1 MFNKDYFYSKNYYNM
16 NGLCLYL
23 FGRSGSGKTTI
34 ANQLKNKLINYDKRI
49 VTELDG
55 DELRKYIG
63 QDLGFSKKDRS
74 INIRRIGYV
83 ANIIVNNNGI
93 ALVSNIAPYID
104 DREYNKNLIE
114 NNNNKYVDIFINTS
128 LKECIKRDP
137 KGLYNINN
145 ERIIQSY
152 NEFEEPKVNN
162 CKLII
167 NTDNQ
172 KLSYNTDEIFN
183 YLIKNNYLYKK

>member
-1 MFNKDYFYSKNYYNM
+1 M

-55 DELRKYIG
+55 DEVRKHIG
-63 QDLGFSKKDRS
+63 QGLGFSKKDRS

-93 ALVSNIAPYID
+93 ALVSNIAPYIN

-128 LKECIKRDP
+128 LKECMKRDP

-152 NEFEEPKVNN
+152 NEFEEPKVDN

-172 KLSYNTDEIFN
+172 KISYNTEEIFN